1 MAGSSPGNDQDA
13 GKPSAQ
19 ADLLRQMG
27 ERGAQSRV
35 APSLFA
41 LLGIPDSPRLFPA
54 ERAPLDPAAV
64 RAAHRLAYGPRY
76 AEPTAPEQRAL
87 QQEILDLRSKLE
99 RKAQEAATAAA
110 SAEEQR
116 SRLEE
121 WQSAYAEVIQKQ
133 DLSYLLD
140 RVGEPARRALL
151 AGNSLRSFFE
161 TRQPCDAFVMS
172 IDVRRSTELMLKARE
187 PRLFADFTTSLC
199 DTLSQIIL
207 DNFGVFDKFTGDGI
221 LAFFPV
227 FYSGPDAGYRAV
239 KAADE
244 CHAAFFEHYRSSRR
258 CFVSVLRDA
267 GLGIGIDYGQAQI
280 VRIRGDLTVVGT
292 PVVYACR
299 MGGASAGH
307 TLLNQPAYEEI
318 FEKFSAYCNF
328 AETDIIFKH
337 EGPTLAY
344 QVALNGKPYR
354 PGEPS
359 WLAANPAEAN
369 PQSTEDVKET
379 NE

>member
-1 MAGSSPGNDQDA
+1 MIKTRTSPYVKPMAKYIKAHDLAAAFRLPCEAGHDA
-13 GKPSAQ
+13 AELARLDPATF
-19 ADLLRQMG
+19 
-27 ERGAQSRV
+27 GA
-35 APSLFA
+35 A
-41 LLGIPDSPRLFPA
+41 LLGYSA
-54 ERAPLDPAAV
+54 
-64 RAAHRLAYGPRY
+64 RY
-76 AEPTAPEQRAL
+76 AERIAPEQTAL

-99 RKAQEAATAAA
+99 RKAQEAATAVT
-110 SAEEQR
+110 SAEEQK
-116 SRLEE
+116 SRLDEL
-121 WQSAYAEVIQKQ
+121 QSAYAELIQKQ

-140 RVGEPARRALL
+140 RVGEPARTALL

-199 DTLSQIIL
+199 ATLSQIIL

-221 LAFFPV
+221 LAFFPG
-227 FYSGPDAGYRAV
+227 FFSGADAGYRAV

-244 CHAAFFEHYRSSRR
+244 CHAAFNEHYRRSRH
-258 CFVSVLRDA
+258 CFVSVLRDT
-267 GLGIGIDYGQAQI
+267 GLGVGIDYGNAQI

-299 MGGASAGH
+299 MGGASAGQ

-328 AETDIIFKH
+328 TETEINFKH
-337 EGPTLAY
+337 EGTTLAY

-354 PGEPS
+354 PREPS
-359 WLAANPAEAN
+359 WLAANPAEGN
-369 PQSTEDVKET
+369 RQPTEDVKET
-379 NE
+379 KE